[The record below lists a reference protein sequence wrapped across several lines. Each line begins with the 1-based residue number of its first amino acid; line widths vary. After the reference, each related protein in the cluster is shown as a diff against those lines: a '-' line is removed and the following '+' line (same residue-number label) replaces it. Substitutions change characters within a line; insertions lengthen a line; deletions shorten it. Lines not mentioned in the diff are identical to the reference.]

1 MKIAVLYYA
10 ATLGAA
16 QLLKLSSYTPLVLP
30 MGLLLFDFSILQ
42 FPDANSVF
50 NYHIMT
56 YPYFAMIFEFIFPAL
71 TLSLAWAR
79 KKVPE
84 RVSSG

>member
-1 MKIAVLYYA
+1 
-10 ATLGAA
+10 
-16 QLLKLSSYTPLVLP
+16 
-30 MGLLLFDFSILQ
+30 LLLFDFSILQ

-79 KKVPE
+79 KKWPE